1 MEKKCQKTLIL
12 AYEAML
18 QTLVVHTFYFYFLG
32 HCVSTT
38 SNSNTDG
45 GAGYVSPRPGSTI
58 QCGCQNGSTQY
69 QNLTD
74 HSCEEQVST
83 SSVA

>member
-1 MEKKCQKTLIL
+1 MSKNVDFSIL
-12 AYEAML
+12 WGNAANASI
-18 QTLVVHTFYFYFLG
+18 VHTFYFYFLG
-32 HCVSTT
+32 HCVST

-74 HSCEEQVST
+74 HSCEEQAST